1 MQGLVSDAGL
11 VFDASQVFEAIS
23 WVLGLWVLE
32 SLGAVGPWVLVSLC
46 GSDDDDGDDDD
57 GHDDDHFSLW
67 TYISCH
73 TDKNSYRKLTA
84 AHIPH
89 LLNLVA
95 VTATCAVIRHNLC
108 SPSGTIN
115 DPERNI

>member
-46 GSDDDDGDDDD
+46 CSDDDVVDDDD
-57 GHDDDHFSLW
+57 DDAFFDVVERVFCIES
-67 TYISCH
+67 
-73 TDKNSYRKLTA
+73 K
-84 AHIPH
+84 
-89 LLNLVA
+89 
-95 VTATCAVIRHNLC
+95 VTKRHWHA
-108 SPSGTIN
+108 PF
-115 DPERNI
+115 